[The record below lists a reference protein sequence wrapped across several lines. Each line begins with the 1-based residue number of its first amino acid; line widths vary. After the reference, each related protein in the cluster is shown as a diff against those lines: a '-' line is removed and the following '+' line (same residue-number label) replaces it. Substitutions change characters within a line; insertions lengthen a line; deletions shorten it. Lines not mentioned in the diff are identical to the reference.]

1 MDTAHLSELLL
12 TNQDETSGNEWF
24 VLFFFFLFF
33 FFTSNI
39 IDDDISSAPSL
50 HRPVVKFRHG
60 RHRNDISRRRC
71 RSFSGVFLL
80 WSLFFFFFFFCLWKD
95 SFLCSDHTQ
104 HSAALAI
111 RSPASYR
118 VFLKLFYYDF
128 FIFQRFAPGLRYTHT
143 HTHTH
148 THTQTSKRH

>member
-24 VLFFFFLFF
+24 VLFFFFCF